1 MTAKLLLVAVCSL
14 CGTERGRDWDI
25 LADHL
30 AAVHGMYFDPP
41 NHLTRRWTKAS
52 HRRSGQM

>member
-30 AAVHGMYFDPP
+30 GDVHGMYFDPQS
-41 NHLTRRWTKAS
+41 RWARKP
-52 HRRSGQM
+52 